1 MNRWWLVCLAL
12 VTGCGGGAS
21 STPTAPAVPRVTGI
35 AVSGSELLLVGN
47 SETFTATAESG
58 SLTVL
63 PRWESDAPTVA
74 TVESLTGRVTA
85 VGTGTATIS
94 VEASGVRG
102 TKLIRT
108 LPNFAGLW
116 KGRYQEVGCEAD
128 GEFVH
133 VRGCDS
139 YYDLGSGATNMTL
152 AQDGATVSG
161 SFALGPYTVSGSV
174 SADGILTLT
183 GTAPGTF
190 TRRLQNVRFESRRN
204 GEMSGSFE
212 EHWSSGTLSA
222 AGSLRLRAELQGMSR
237 RSPE

>member
-12 VTGCGGGAS
+12 ATGCGGGAS
-21 STPTAPAVPRVTGI
+21 SIPTAPAVPRVTGI

-58 SLTVL
+58 SLTV
-63 PRWESDAPTVA
+63 PRWDSDAPSVA

-85 VGTGTATIS
+85 VGTGSATIS
-94 VEASGVRG
+94 VEAYGVRG

-108 LPNFAGLW
+108 LPNFAGSW

-139 YYDLGSGATNMTL
+139 YWDLGSGATKMTL
-152 AQDGATVSG
+152 TQDGATVSG

-183 GTAPGTF
+183 GIASGTF
-190 TRRLQNVRFESRRN
+190 TRRLENVRFESPRN

-212 EHWSSGTLSA
+212 ELWSSGTTSA

>member
-12 VTGCGGGAS
+12 ATGCGGGAS
-21 STPTAPAVPRVTGI
+21 STPTAPAVPLVTRI
-35 AVSGSELLLVGN
+35 AISGSDLLLIGN

-58 SLTVL
+58 RLNL

-94 VEASGVRG
+94 ADANGIRG

-108 LPNFAGLW
+108 LPNFAGSW
-116 KGRYQEVGCEAD
+116 KGRYQEIGCEAD

-133 VRGCDS
+133 VRACDS
-139 YYDLGSGATNMTL
+139 YWDLASGATKMTL
-152 AQDGATVSG
+152 TQDGATISG
-161 SFALGPYTVSGSV
+161 SFALGPYAVSGSV
-174 SADGILTLT
+174 STDGILTLT
-183 GTAPGTF
+183 GILPGTF
-190 TRRLQNVRFESRRN
+190 TRRLQNVRFESPRN

-212 EHWSSGTLSA
+212 ELWSSGTTSA
-222 AGSLRLRAELQGMSR
+222 TGSLRMHAELRGMIR
-237 RSPE
+237 ASPE